1 MIDIIGAPFDLC
13 GKRTGSRLGPAAIR
27 LAGLEEMLCGL
38 DQHVRDLGDVP
49 VIGSPSGGE
58 GIRNADAAIPTINDL
73 RGRVTSSIQAG
84 HLPMV
89 LGGDHSMAIGAV
101 GGALANYGQDLAV
114 IWMDAHSDLNTPA
127 TSPSGNLHG
136 MPVAALLGL
145 ESGVGGA
152 ADEQW
157 RKLIPSV
164 RLEAG
169 RVAYFGLRE
178 MDPGERNVIASLSN
192 CYTATMHEIDRHGI
206 VSCVHRLDHWLARSG
221 ATKLWISFD
230 VDMLDPV
237 LAPGTGTTVRGG
249 LTYREAHLVA
259 ELVREMLD
267 VPGCPYSLAGLDI
280 VETNPL
286 FDNLNETAKTAVEWI
301 GSLFGKTI
309 LGCKGM
315 GSS

>member
-13 GKRTGSRLGPAAIR
+13 GKRTGSRLGPPAIR
-27 LAGLEEMLCGL
+27 LAGLEKTLAAVGHDVC
-38 DQHVRDLGDVP
+38 DLGDLKFSDRP
-49 VIGSPSGGE
+49 DRGE
-58 GIRNADAAIPTINDL
+58 GIRNADAAIPIIAEL
-73 RGRVTSSIQAG
+73 RSQVSRSIRAGRV
-84 HLPMV
+84 PMM

-101 GGALANYGQDLAV
+101 GGALESCGQDLAL

-145 ESGVGGA
+145 ESGVEGT

-157 RKLIPSV
+157 MKMIPSV
-164 RLEAG
+164 RLG
-169 RVAYFGLRE
+169 PGQVAYFGLRE
-178 MDPGERNVIASLSN
+178 MDPGERKAIASLSN
-192 CYTATMHEIDRHGI
+192 SYTATMHEIDRHGI
-206 VSCVHRLDHWLARSG
+206 VSCIHRLDHWLSRSG
-221 ATKLWISFD
+221 ASKIWISFD

-259 ELVREMLD
+259 ELLREMLD
-267 VPGCPYSLAGLDI
+267 VPGCSYKLVGLDV

-286 FDNLNETAKTAVEWI
+286 FDNLNETAKTVVEWV

-309 LGCKGM
+309 LGNKGREP
-315 GSS
+315 